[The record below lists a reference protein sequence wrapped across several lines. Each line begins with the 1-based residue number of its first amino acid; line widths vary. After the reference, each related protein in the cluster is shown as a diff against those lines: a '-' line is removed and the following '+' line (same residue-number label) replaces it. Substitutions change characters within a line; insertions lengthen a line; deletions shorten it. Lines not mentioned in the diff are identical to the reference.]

1 MKSIPDRLRKARR
14 EKDYSQV
21 FIAQELGIS
30 QKYLSDIENDKS
42 PIKLS
47 LLIDLCRVLALD
59 LAIHIEEEP
68 YRC

>member
-30 QKYLSDIENDKS
+30 QKYLSDIENGKS

-59 LAIHIEEEP
+59 LAIHIEEET
-68 YRC
+68 YRF

>member
-59 LAIHIEEEP
+59 LAIRIEEET
-68 YRC
+68 YRF